1 MTGLP
6 DYSIFD
12 SKVWI
17 FLVKKELGVMLVRWL
32 KTQYKNQPAPLWV
45 IVSVTFTMWLGLGAT
60 MPIRTIYAEREG
72 SSLTEIGLMGSAYLL
87 AQFVFQLPFG
97 RLNDKWGR
105 RPFILF
111 AVVAHTILSAAY
123 IFLNSPLLFIIIRAL
138 EGVGTAAFMP
148 AARAYISDVI
158 PRNKR
163 GEAFGLFGAAASGGI
178 LLGPAAG
185 GFIGGAFGFTMPFI
199 FCAATGVIGLLLA
212 IFLLP
217 ESIHNQIEPAVAPRL
232 APLVKAPLAR
242 WFGVYFLGACFMLFT
257 LQFVMSLL
265 GTVWNIWLNDQGDS
279 LNQIGL
285 TYTVFGLPSLFFTP
299 YFGRLIDRSQNQ
311 AYLYLVGGIGIT
323 SVYAGYAFAAGNFGL
338 IVGLSLLESLM
349 FSMLQPISD
358 RFTAEIIPANARG
371 TGQALFSTFST
382 LGGFVGAMLTTI
394 VYQFW
399 IGAPFIAAA
408 GVVLAG
414 TVVGSMVMWRYERR
428 HRPLR
433 GEPPALE
440 VTKPEEAELVSSH

>member
-1 MTGLP
+1 MLLRW
-6 DYSIFD
+6 F
-12 SKVWI
+12 
-17 FLVKKELGVMLVRWL
+17 KK
-32 KTQYKNQPAPLWV
+32 QYKSQPAPLWV

-111 AVVAHTILSAAY
+111 AVVAHTVLSAAY

-158 PRNKR
+158 PTNKR
-163 GEAFGLFGAAASGGI
+163 GEAFGLFGAATSGGI

-199 FCAATGVIGLLLA
+199 FCAATGMIGLLLA
-212 IFLLP
+212 VFLLP
-217 ESIHNQIEPAVAPRL
+217 ETNYRQTEQAEKEVASRL
-232 APLVKAPLAR
+232 APSVKAPLAH

-285 TYTVFGLPSLFFTP
+285 TYIVFGLPSLLFTP

-323 SVYAGYAFAAGNFGL
+323 FVYAWYAFAAGNFGL

-349 FSMLQPISD
+349 FSILQPISD

-382 LGGFVGAMLTTI
+382 LGGFVGAMLTTV

-399 IGAPFIAAA
+399 IGAPFMAAA
-408 GVVLAG
+408 GVVLCG
-414 TVVGSMVMWRYERR
+414 TLVGSAVMWRYARR
-428 HRPLR
+428 HRLPTV
-433 GEPPALE
+433 EPPALE
-440 VTKPEEAELVSSH
+440 ITKSEEAELISSR